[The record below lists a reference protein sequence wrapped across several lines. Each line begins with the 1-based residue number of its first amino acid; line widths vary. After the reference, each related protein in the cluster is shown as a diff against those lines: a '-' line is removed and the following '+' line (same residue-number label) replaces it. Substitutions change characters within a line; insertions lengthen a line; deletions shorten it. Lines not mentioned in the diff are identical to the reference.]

1 MHEVDRD
8 KFQIISFK
16 KKTENKGEFA
26 ILASDCFRKIGKNI
40 NFVFFMYFFNGFEQQ
55 DYFTQY
61 LERMKEVTTHRSVK
75 TSRFDVELNQTLVTN
90 KGSG

>member
-1 MHEVDRD
+1 
-8 KFQIISFK
+8 
-16 KKTENKGEFA
+16 
-26 ILASDCFRKIGKNI
+26 
-40 NFVFFMYFFNGFEQQ
+40 MYFFNGFEQQ

-90 KGSG
+90 NGSG